1 MLLFDWLVE
10 ALHLAHMISHLG
22 YIYPV
27 DKAQLGQPIK
37 DDGTLYRLQ
46 VALDASCSAI
56 GYHLLLLS
64 RQPST
69 GHHKPLVTWN
79 FDMVQYFVF
88 SSR

>member
-46 VALDASCSAI
+46 VTLDVSYSVMFTSFSYHLDNQVLAIASC
-56 GYHLLLLS
+56 
-64 RQPST
+64 R
-69 GHHKPLVTWN
+69 
-79 FDMVQYFVF
+79 
-88 SSR
+88 

>member
-1 MLLFDWLVE
+1 MLVFDWLVE

-27 DKAQLGQPIK
+27 DKVQLGQPIR

-46 VALDASCSAI
+46 VTYNSCTVALYSV
-56 GYHLLLLS
+56 LLLL

-69 GHHKPLVTWN
+69 GRHKLLVTWSI
-79 FDMVQYFVF
+79 DMVWCV
-88 SSR
+88 

>member
-46 VALDASCSAI
+46 VTLDISYSVMFTSFSCRLDNQVLAI
-56 GYHLLLLS
+56 
-64 RQPST
+64 T
-69 GHHKPLVTWN
+69 GCW
-79 FDMVQYFVF
+79 
-88 SSR
+88 